1 MAFLAAVA
9 AVVSA
14 ERFDAQPSLPPRQ
27 RLPLG
32 SVMVRG
38 AAPQATTAS
47 GSRALTPT
55 WSGGARAEARS
66 RPFTT
71 RIVAGA
77 MTTVRT
83 RMGLPR
89 RGQEILLFVENT
101 PEECRPG
108 QPGWR
113 WTDGWLL
120 GEPDAEVGRR
130 GVRWRLGY
138 DLAAPGVA

>member
-14 ERFDAQPSLPPRQ
+14 ERFEALLPLPLR
-27 RLPLG
+27 RRFPLG

-47 GSRALTPT
+47 GSRALSPA
-55 WSGGARAEARS
+55 WSGGARAAARS

-77 MTTVRT
+77 MTTALT
-83 RMGLPR
+83 RAVGPGMG
-89 RGQEILLFVENT
+89 
-101 PEECRPG
+101 
-108 QPGWR
+108 
-113 WTDGWLL
+113 
-120 GEPDAEVGRR
+120 
-130 GVRWRLGY
+130 
-138 DLAAPGVA
+138 